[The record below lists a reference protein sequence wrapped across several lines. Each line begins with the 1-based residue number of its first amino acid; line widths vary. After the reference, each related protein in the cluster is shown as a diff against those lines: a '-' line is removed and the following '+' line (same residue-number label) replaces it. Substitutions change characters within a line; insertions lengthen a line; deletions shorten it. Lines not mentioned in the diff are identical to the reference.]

1 MSQIYR
7 FSRKQLTEIW
17 SSTNT
22 ETMEEDIGHILD
34 LIDYNGGHLIT
45 DKTMSYLMDRLEVQY
60 YTYIRT
66 KLLPK
71 IKLIRITNILLHP
84 FFISI

>member
-1 MSQIYR
+1 MLQIYR
-7 FSRKQLTEIW
+7 FSRKQLSEIW

-45 DKTMSYLMDRLEVQY
+45 DKTMSYLMDRLE
-60 YTYIRT
+60 
-66 KLLPK
+66 
-71 IKLIRITNILLHP
+71 
-84 FFISI
+84 F

>member
-1 MSQIYR
+1 MYVSNHAFECMSQIYR
-7 FSRKQLTEIW
+7 FSHKQLTEIW

-45 DKTMSYLMDRLEVQY
+45 DKTMSYLMDRLEFQY

-66 KLLPK
+66 K
-71 IKLIRITNILLHP
+71 
-84 FFISI
+84 